1 MPYNT
6 RSSNTFDI
14 LNIEVKKKNS
24 MANTFDK
31 LLNYSKDK
39 KKIELK
45 NEKKITRQYTLFE
58 KKYFNKLDSNEKQ
71 KIIKVEHQLQKL
83 NSNVP
88 PRFKTI
94 ALNLPDNIKSI
105 ILSKIEQMNQLDAD
119 AEYYKISKWINT
131 FFEIP
136 FDNYSDIYRNIDKTN
151 FVNIKSIINTTR
163 TTMDELIYGHD
174 EAKGEILE
182 YICNSISN
190 KNINGK
196 ILALQGPPGN
206 GKTTL
211 IKSAVSKALNKYF
224 GFIPLGGSHDSS
236 FLEGFD
242 YTYEGSRCG
251 RICDILRIGKI
262 MDPIIYFDE
271 LDKISDSSKGEEIAH
286 LLCHLT
292 DGSQNSTF
300 YDRYFSE
307 IPIDLSK
314 VTFIFS
320 FNNEDAINPILK
332 DRLNIIRTKGYT
344 TKDKIKICNKHLL
357 KEIFNNMG
365 ISDEMIVFKNDVIEY
380 IIQNYTDKEEGVRE
394 LKRILEK
401 ICSKINL
408 YNINNCNDAKDIVDF
423 KIKNFKIPF
432 EVTTEVCHM
441 LVKKKENNESFEHLY
456 I

>member
-6 RSSNTFDI
+6 RSSNSFDI
-14 LNIEVKKKNS
+14 LNTEETTNTLIVNS
-24 MANTFDK
+24 FDK
-31 LLNYSKDK
+31 LLKFSNETKDSDK
-39 KKIELK
+39 KY
-45 NEKKITRQYTLFE
+45 EKKITKQYTLYE
-58 KKYFNKLDSNEKQ
+58 KKYFNNLDLSNKK
-71 KIIKVEHQLQKL
+71 KIITIEHKL
-83 NSNVP
+83 KNLKCSVP

-94 ALNLPDNIKSI
+94 TLNLPDNIKNI
-105 ILSKIEQMNQLDAD
+105 ILTKIEQMNQLDAD

-136 FDNYSDIYRNIDKTN
+136 FNIYSDLYINIDKTN
-151 FVNIKSIINTTR
+151 FNDIKSIISETR
-163 TTMDELIYGHD
+163 ATMDDIIYGHE
-174 EAKGEILE
+174 EAKNEILE
-182 YICNSISN
+182 YICNNICN

-211 IKSAVSKALNKYF
+211 IKKGLSKALKKHF
-224 GFIPLGGSHDSS
+224 GFIPLGGSNDSS

-271 LDKISDSSKGEEIAH
+271 LDKISDTSKGEEIAH

-292 DGSQNSTF
+292 DSSQNNMF

-320 FNNEDAINPILK
+320 FNNEEAINPILK
-332 DRLNIIRTKGYT
+332 DRLNIIRTKGYSS
-344 TKDKIKICNKHLL
+344 KEKIAICNKHML
-357 KEIFNNMG
+357 KEIYNNIG
-365 ISDEMIVFKNDVIEY
+365 ISDEMIIFNDDIIEY
-380 IIQNYTDKEEGVRE
+380 IIQNYTNKEEGVRE
-394 LKRILEK
+394 LKRTLEK

-408 YNINNCNDAKDIVDF
+408 YHINSCNDSKDIVNF

-432 EVTTEVCHM
+432 EITQDVCN
-441 LVKKKENNESFEHLY
+441 LFITKKENNPSLEHLY
-456 I
+456 L